1 MPTRTIS
8 KLISTTAAV
17 SALGLAASGNA
28 LAMPAHEDCACGGA
42 RVPETTTT
50 ASRPIPSPPTWPE
63 NPQPLAP
70 PQAVAAAD
78 AGFQWDDAGIG
89 AGGALA
95 VVMLAGLGGA
105 FVLRRRR
112 DVDPPLP
119 A

>member
-17 SALGLAASGNA
+17 SALGLAASGTA
-28 LAMPAHEDCACGGA
+28 LAVPARDDCACGGA
-42 RVPETTTT
+42 RVPEATT

-63 NPQPLAP
+63 NPQPLPP
-70 PQAVAAAD
+70 PQAAATTD
-78 AGFQWDDAGIG
+78 AAFQWDDAGIG

-95 VVMLAGLGGA
+95 VVALAGLGGA

-112 DVDPPLP
+112 EADPPLP